1 MNMKKRLL
9 SVILSLTVVLSLFS
23 TMNFYAIAD
32 TSYYDYEIISSVDRT
47 IKLTKYTG
55 SEKNVETPETIGGYT
70 VVSLGDYLYNQ
81 KSGIETISIP
91 ATITSL
97 GKSVFRMIDTLTSIT
112 VDSNNMC
119 FTSEDGVLFDKSMQT
134 LICCPAAYPYEEY
147 DIPYGVKTIGAD
159 AFSVKYHYNSTGVL
173 KKVLIPNTVEAIGD
187 CAFENT
193 KLTEVKVPDS
203 VKSLGLAAF
212 RNTNAVNIYLGVGV
226 ESIGKF
232 CFSNN
237 SYLKN
242 IFVDDENPAVYDDNG
257 ILIGNYGKD
266 LICIPRCTSIKEY
279 TVPSSVRTVKREV
292 MYFSSIDYLNLN
304 KATAIEEQA
313 FYNST
318 VKTIVFPGYI
328 TDTNNC
334 FIGGGFEYAEI
345 HNPKCRVRLGS
356 YSNCVAIKGYAGST
370 AEEYANNASITFVE
384 LPAEDEILEYDN
396 GFTYEVIS
404 EDKKTIAITKYIG
417 YDSVLEIPG
426 TIDGYTVIRLCTDAF
441 DKCTA
446 LAECVI
452 PAEVKYIEENVFDKC
467 SSLSKVMV
475 CPYGCYYDGKTFPDT
490 TTLYACPDSATQK
503 YAERFQNPIVACH
516 NYEEVTASA
525 DTDEGVITYRCTMCG
540 DTYTDD
546 TNGKKHKYK
555 ETIISPTCT
564 QPGYTEHYCSD
575 CGDTYKDNYI
585 DAKGHNVVTD
595 NAVKESCVTDGL
607 TEGSHCSRCGEV
619 FVPQTKITATGHSY
633 DKGTITKNAS
643 CTDSGEIVYKCKNC
657 NHSYTEA
664 ISPKGH
670 SYVKK
675 INKAD
680 LSSSGSSITYC
691 SACGTVISKSSIAKI
706 KSVTLSKSSYTYTG
720 NALSKPYVT
729 VKDANGKTVSSSNYT
744 VTYISRSTGKSFTT
758 LKSIGQY
765 KVKVTFKGNYT
776 GTKYLYF
783 YVKPKKMTLNT
794 PSTGKNCV
802 NAKWKKDA
810 SVTGY
815 QVVIATNSSFTKNKK
830 TVTITK
836 NSPVSYKFTKLK
848 KGIKYYIKIRSYKTI
863 KVDGKSAKMYSDY
876 SSIKTIKCK

>member
-1 MNMKKRLL
+1 MKKRLL
-9 SVILSLTVVLSLFS
+9 SVILSLAVVLSLFS
-23 TMNFYAIAD
+23 SVDFNAIAD
-32 TSYYDYEIISSVDRT
+32 TSYYEYDIISVT
-47 IKLTKYTG
+47 EHTAKLTKYTG
-55 SEKNVETPETIGGYT
+55 SEKNVEIPETIGSYT

-81 KSGIETISIP
+81 KSGIETINIP

-112 VDSNNMC
+112 VDSNNTC

-134 LICCPAAYPYEEY
+134 LICCPAAYPYESY

-159 AFSVKYHYNSTGVL
+159 AFSVKFHFNSTSVL
-173 KKVLIPNTVEAIGD
+173 KKVLIPNTVEVIED

-226 ESIGKF
+226 ETIGRL
-232 CFSNN
+232 CFSDN
-237 SYLKN
+237 SKLKN
-242 IFVDDENPAVYDDNG
+242 IFVDDENPAICDDNG

-279 TVPSSVRTVKREV
+279 TVPSTVTTVKTDV
-292 MYFSSIDYLNLN
+292 MCVSSIDYLNLN
-304 KATAIEEQA
+304 KATTIEEHA
-313 FYNST
+313 FNNST
-318 VKTIVFPGYI
+318 VKTIVFPRYI
-328 TDTNNC
+328 ADTNNC
-334 FIGGGFEYAEI
+334 FIGGKFEYAEI
-345 HNPKCRVRLGS
+345 HNPNCRVRLGS
-356 YSNCVAIKGYAGST
+356 YSGCKAIKGYAGST
-370 AEEYANNASITFVE
+370 AEEYANNASITFIE
-384 LPAEDEILEYDN
+384 LPAEDEILEYDR
-396 GFTYEVIS
+396 GFTYEVID

-417 YDSVLEIPG
+417 DDSVLEIPG
-426 TIDGYTVIRLCTDAF
+426 TIDGYTVTRLCTDAF

-446 LAECVI
+446 LTECVI

-467 SSLSKVMV
+467 SSLSKVTV

-490 TTLYACPDSATQK
+490 TTLYACPDSSTQK
-503 YAERFQNPIVACH
+503 YSERYQNPIVAAH
-516 NYEEVTASA
+516 IYEKVTDSS
-525 DTDEGVITYRCTMCG
+525 DNDEGLITYKCTVCG

-546 TNGKKHKYK
+546 TNEIKHKYEEK
-555 ETIISPTCT
+555 IVAPTCT
-564 QPGYTEHYCSD
+564 QPGYTEYYCSD

-585 DAKGHNVVTD
+585 VAKGHNVVTD

-619 FVPQTKITATGHSY
+619 FVPQTRIIATGHSC
-633 DKGTITKNAS
+633 DNGTVIAKAS
-643 CTDSGEIVYKCKNC
+643 CTESGEIVYKCQNC
-657 NHSYTEA
+657 NYSYSEA

-670 SYVKK
+670 SYVTKV
-675 INKAD
+675 NKAD
-680 LSSSGSSITYC
+680 LSSSGSSTTYC
-691 SACGTVISKSSIAKI
+691 SVCGTVKAKSSIAKI
-706 KSVTLSKSSYTYTG
+706 KSVTLSKASYTYTG
-720 NALSKPYVT
+720 KALSKPSVT

-794 PSTGKNCV
+794 PSTG
-802 NAKWKKDA
+802 
-810 SVTGY
+810 
-815 QVVIATNSSFTKNKK
+815 
-830 TVTITK
+830 
-836 NSPVSYKFTKLK
+836 
-848 KGIKYYIKIRSYKTI
+848 R
-863 KVDGKSAKMYSDY
+863 
-876 SSIKTIKCK
+876 